1 MNGDYRRGGN
11 GGGENGRRRGRSD
24 RLRRAM
30 QVRDARQ
37 RTTRR
42 RGAAR
47 FSLVRLVVVLA
58 VAGLLSGALLLVTTT
73 FGAYAYFA
81 RNLPSVD
88 ALDRRQV
95 FQSAFIYDRNGEL
108 LYEIFDPNGGR
119 RVWVPLREVS
129 PHLIAATLATEDPNF
144 WTNPGVDVLAIARA
158 MVQNLSAGEISS
170 GASTITQQLVRNV
183 LLPPDER
190 YSQSYSRK
198 VREAI
203 LAYELSQR
211 FGKDQI
217 LEMYLNEI
225 YYGNLAYGIG
235 AAARVYFGKHPR
247 DLTLG
252 EAALL
257 AGLPQAPVDYDPFK
271 NFRMARL
278 RQAYVLDRM
287 VTIGLISE
295 AEAQAALREPLK
307 LQTDQLGTIHAPH
320 FVWYVRDLVERRFGR
335 ERLYSS
341 GLRIYTT
348 LDLNIQR
355 MAEQAAREHIAKLRE
370 VNATNAAVVV
380 LDPKTGEI
388 LAMVGSVDYWD
399 KEIQGEVNVAIAE
412 RQPGSALKPI
422 TYVTAFEKGYG
433 PATVINDAPISLPQ
447 GPGLPLWQP
456 RNHDGKFRGRV
467 TIRQALAP
475 SLNIPAVLALQEV
488 GLPAMLA
495 NAHKMGITT
504 LSDPQ
509 RYGLALTLGGGEVK
523 LLDLTY
529 AYATFANGGA
539 QVGAPV
545 PPQERKPGMREYEP
559 VALRRVE
566 DSQGNVLLDYRPPPP
581 KQILRAEFAYEITDI
596 LSDDLARAPT
606 YGRNSVLVIDRPAAV
621 KTGTTDN
628 YRDGWTIGYTPDL
641 VVGVWTG
648 NTDNTPMKNV
658 YGASGAGVIWNKVMR
673 DVHAYRKLPPRPFPV
688 PPGIRRGEVCGRQ
701 EVYVVGQQIRCWL
714 GPGAEP
720 QPTPTPPPEPTP
732 TVPQPTQPP
741 APATPARPSDQGTP
755 TPPPAATPR
764 PSPTPPA
771 LILPTATP
779 TPRPA
784 APTTPTPTP
793 PRREPPG
800 QQRQR
805 TAEART

>member
-1 MNGDYRRGGN
+1 MQMRDSLQ
-11 GGGENGRRRGRSD
+11 RST
-24 RLRRAM
+24 
-30 QVRDARQ
+30 RQ
-37 RTTRR
+37 RET
-42 RGAAR
+42 AR
-47 FSLVRLVVVLA
+47 FNVWRFIALLVI
-58 VAGLLSGALLLVTTT
+58 AGMLSGMLLIATTT

-88 ALDRRQV
+88 TLDRRQV
-95 FQSAFIYDRNGEL
+95 FQSVFIYDRNGEL
-108 LYEIFDPNGGR
+108 LYEAFDPNGGR
-119 RVWVPLREVS
+119 RVWVPLQEMS
-129 PHLIAATLATEDPNF
+129 PHLIEATLATEDPNF
-144 WTNPGVDVLAIARA
+144 WTNPGVDIFAIGRA
-158 MVQNLSAGEISS
+158 LVQNLSAGEISS

-183 LLPPDER
+183 LMPPDER
-190 YSQSYSRK
+190 YNQSYGRK
-198 VREAI
+198 LREAI
-203 LAYELSQR
+203 LAYEVSQR
-211 FGKDQI
+211 FTKEQI

-235 AAARVYFGKHPR
+235 AAAWVYFGKHPR
-247 DLTLG
+247 ELTLG
-252 EAALL
+252 EATLL
-257 AGLPQAPVDYDPFK
+257 AGLPQAPVDYDPYK
-271 NFRMARL
+271 NLRTARV

-287 VTIGLISE
+287 VTVGFISE
-295 AEAQAALREPLK
+295 ATAQAALREPLQ
-307 LQTDQLGTIHAPH
+307 LRQDQIGVIKAPH
-320 FVWYVRDLVERRFGR
+320 FVWYVRDLVERRFGH

-348 LDLNIQR
+348 LDVNIQR
-355 MAEQAAREHIAKLRE
+355 MAEEAARAHIEKLRE

-380 LDPKTGEI
+380 IDPKTGEI
-388 LAMVGSVDYWD
+388 LAMVGSVDYWNKD
-399 KEIQGEVNVAIAE
+399 IQGEVNVAIAE

-456 RNHDGKFRGRV
+456 RNHDGRFRGLV

-475 SLNIPAVLALQEV
+475 SLNIPAVLTLQEV

-509 RYGLALTLGGGEVK
+509 RYGLAITLGGGEVK

-529 AYATFANGGA
+529 AYTVFANNGL
-539 QVGAPV
+539 QVGSPV

-559 VALRRVE
+559 VAIRRIE
-566 DSQGNVLLDYRPPPP
+566 DSQGQVLFDYRPPPP
-581 KQILRAEFAYEITDI
+581 KEILRPEFAYEITDI
-596 LSDDLARAPT
+596 LADDLARAPT

-628 YRDGWTIGYTPDL
+628 YRDGWTVGYTPDL

-658 YGASGAGVIWNKVMR
+658 YGASGAGVIWNKVMI
-673 DVHAYRKLPPRPFPV
+673 DVHAYLKLPPRPFPV

-701 EVYVVGQQIRCWL
+701 ELMVAGQQVRCYL
-714 GPGAEP
+714 GPGAQPPPTPRAVPSPQTTPQPPVVEP
-720 QPTPTPPPEPTP
+720 EQQPPTPTAVPPTPSPAPASQSTPTPTPRSATPPSQPS
-732 TVPQPTQPP
+732 PTQPP
-741 APATPARPSDQGTP
+741 VRTPAV
-755 TPPPAATPR
+755 
-764 PSPTPPA
+764 
-771 LILPTATP
+771 TP

-784 APTTPTPTP
+784 ATSTPT
-793 PRREPPG
+793 
-800 QQRQR
+800 
-805 TAEART
+805 